1 MTQSAEKRREAADF
15 LDKMRAGII
24 RGTFSDDYFDLS
36 KEKRA
41 EFDENLLK
49 LKVRYHNLK
58 KRLDDGGH
66 FKT

>member
-1 MTQSAEKRREAADF
+1 MTQSVKKRREAEVL
-15 LDKMRAGII
+15 LDKIRAGII

-36 KEKRA
+36 KEKRT

-58 KRLDDGGH
+58 KRLNDGEH
-66 FKT
+66 F